1 MINMKELHHPH
12 KDDALEVLK
21 RSKTVVVIG
30 ISPDPERPSYYV
42 SERLLSRGLHK
53 VYFVNPKYA
62 GQEILGIKVLPSML
76 DIPEKI
82 DIVNVFRN
90 PAHIEPILEEA
101 IKVGAGCVWLQ
112 PGCENLEVIE
122 KYRDKVRIVWNACIG
137 VEAGYL

>member
-1 MINMKELHHPH
+1 MRELHHHH

-21 RSKTVVVIG
+21 NAKTVAVVG

-42 SERLLSRGLHK
+42 SERLINKGLHK

-62 GQEILGIKVLPSML
+62 GQEILGIKVLSSL
-76 DIPEKI
+76 EEVPEPI

-90 PAHIEPILEEA
+90 PAHIEPIFEEA
-101 IKVGAGCVWLQ
+101 LKVGAKCVWLQ
-112 PGCENLEVIE
+112 PGCENMDVIE
-122 KYRDKVRIVWNACIG
+122 KYKDKIKVVWNACIG